1 MSKFTQLFLKN
12 PMVAVVIVIK
22 RTETTNREF
31 YKETATIVKK
41 EQCGQGEATGEGGG
55 GCWGN
60 LCIESILK
68 KDFQFCNT
76 ANFLQKV
83 PSFREVLNTFPPS
96 SQ

>member
-41 EQCGQGEATGEGGG
+41 EQCGQGE

-68 KDFQFCNT
+68 RDFQFCNT

-83 PSFREVLNTFPPS
+83 PSFRDVLNTLPAS